1 MKHGLLVTD
10 SVSYCLQAISTVS
23 HISFAEDGT
32 DPPKKPTSVA
42 EVAKQREL
50 SGTLQSD
57 ADSKLK
63 KQISN
68 AKSKEL
74 SGHDIFADTPDSR
87 NRARNS
93 SNGSTASH
101 TPVKNANV
109 LQLQHI
115 WYSICLMQFR
125 MLFN

>member
-1 MKHGLLVTD
+1 MTD

-50 SGTLQSD
+50 SGTLQSE
-57 ADSKLK
+57 ADSKMK

-87 NRARNS
+87 SNRARNS

-101 TPVKNANV
+101 TPVKNTNV
-109 LQLQHI
+109 LQMQHI
-115 WYSICLMQFR
+115 LYSICLFLFR